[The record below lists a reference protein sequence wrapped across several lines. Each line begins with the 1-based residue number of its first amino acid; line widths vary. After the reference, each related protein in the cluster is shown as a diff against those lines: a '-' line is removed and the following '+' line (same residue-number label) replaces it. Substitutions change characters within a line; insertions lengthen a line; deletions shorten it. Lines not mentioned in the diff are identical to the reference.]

1 MTFTTTLD
9 EKDMRSIIAS
19 HFKVNEEDVLV
30 TVKEEYEGYGSMEHK
45 VYHASCTITH
55 KGGFSNG

>member
-19 HFKVNEEDVLV
+19 HFKVNEEDVRV
-30 TVKEEYEGYGSMEHK
+30 TVKEEYEGYCPMEHK
-45 VYHASCTITH
+45 IYRASCTITH
-55 KGGFSNG
+55 KGGFPNG